1 MSPREEEEKKK
12 GIVGTKGYVSRER
25 KKDEPESVVGE
36 GCRIRSDKWRKGGPG
51 HVNRGQK
58 KEEEEAGQMH
68 PRAWTQVLSSLLAI
82 RMDPR
87 ILSGRGPAAKTV
99 VPRGRWS
106 PCALLLYPQE
116 RTHLRGGQIF
126 FIHLRSWPII
136 FSRTLFSIRETSVGT
151 PPFSRNCRLLVFSF
165 LLPLSYSRARLKAPS
180 FFFKK
185 RIWDVVRDIF
195 YLNFGNFIQCSFI
208 DRCLDTIFFF
218 KWKKEDTMYGYIFE
232 FLVKVRIIPSS

>member
-1 MSPREEEEKKK
+1 MVKKFSERDHTPNNVTEGRGRKKK

-87 ILSGRGPAAKTV
+87 ILFR
-99 VPRGRWS
+99 R
-106 PCALLLYPQE
+106 
-116 RTHLRGGQIF
+116 
-126 FIHLRSWPII
+126 
-136 FSRTLFSIRETSVGT
+136 
-151 PPFSRNCRLLVFSF
+151 
-165 LLPLSYSRARLKAPS
+165 
-180 FFFKK
+180 
-185 RIWDVVRDIF
+185 
-195 YLNFGNFIQCSFI
+195 
-208 DRCLDTIFFF
+208 
-218 KWKKEDTMYGYIFE
+218 
-232 FLVKVRIIPSS
+232 